1 MAIVTDKYRGTGEY
15 FLVFNELV
23 AAAKYRGTVTY
34 QELAG
39 VVGLPIVGAYMGTE
53 IGHILGEIS
62 EDEHELGRPMLSA
75 VAVGVA
81 GMPGDGFFVCAK
93 SLGKFTSEKGDARR
107 HFWEAEL
114 KGRTSVLA
122 EKVQLGSWLPSESA
136 LAASCWLPPCKQ
148 C

>member
-81 GMPGDGFFVCAK
+81 GMPGDGFFCVCK
-93 SLGKFTSEKGDARR
+93 
-107 HFWEAEL
+107 EL
-114 KGRTSVLA
+114 RQIH
-122 EKVQLGSWLPSESA
+122 E
-136 LAASCWLPPCKQ
+136 
-148 C
+148 